1 MKKLT
6 RYRLEACVQDVTISS
21 KDYLSQEIRDVLES
35 NKPYQSKAD
44 YIGYSLLSIDEKIKL
59 LDSEIASL
67 KEYKSKLKEAKNI
80 ASSTT
85 AKVLNEYGITKIE
98 GASLSSITVTNET
111 ETTKLEVEV
120 LDEEALISQGFY
132 KKVLDEKKII
142 ESYTQGDYKPWIEE
156 YANINRVI
164 YVKPAMIRINK
175 RRSANGSDFNI
186 DLKDAM

>member
-1 MKKLT
+1 MC
-6 RYRLEACVQDVTISS
+6 AFF
-21 KDYLSQEIRDVLES
+21 
-35 NKPYQSKAD
+35 A
-44 YIGYSLLSIDEKIKL
+44 LLSIDEKIKL

-142 ESYTQGDYKPWIEE
+142 ESYTQGDYKPLIEE

-175 RRSANGSDFNI
+175 RRSANNSDFNI

>member
-142 ESYTQGDYKPWIEE
+142 ESYTQGDYKPLIEE

-175 RRSANGSDFNI
+175 RRSANSSDFNI